1 MRDVIFV
8 LLTVT
13 FFALTAGYIRA
24 CAAVAGLDERSPT
37 GLAKGDEVA
46 AEVTR

>member
-8 LLTVT
+8 LLTVA

-24 CAAVAGLDERSPT
+24 CAAVAGLDEHSPKVLT
-37 GLAKGDEVA
+37 NGDEVA